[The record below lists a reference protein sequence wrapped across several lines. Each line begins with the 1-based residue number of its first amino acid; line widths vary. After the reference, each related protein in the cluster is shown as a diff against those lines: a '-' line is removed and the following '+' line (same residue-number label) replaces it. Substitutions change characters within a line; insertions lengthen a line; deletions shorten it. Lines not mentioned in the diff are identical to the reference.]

1 MAKYNE
7 KYFESDDMRINK
19 IDDLIYKDEE
29 IIWRGKPKK
38 SAFIWSKI
46 LTMLP
51 VALIWGLVDG
61 IFIYFLTTN
70 SVFSSAPIWLVI
82 FLIVFFLIHLMPVW
96 IWLSNVISASAQ
108 HKNIE
113 YAFTTKR
120 IIIRSGIIVDIKSI
134 YYIDIQ
140 SVNLRVGLID
150 RMLKVG
156 DIYITGTNATAVL
169 WDIKNPYVITNQ
181 LQKIVND
188 IKTDMYFPNAMR
200 PEENFGYKTKYS
212 NEDKNKTN
220 QNDNN

>member
-19 IDDLIYKDEE
+19 IDDLIDKDEE

-113 YAFTTKR
+113 YAFTNKR
-120 IIIRSGIIVDIKSI
+120 IIIRSGLIIDIKNI

-156 DIYITGTNATAVL
+156 DIYIKSKLETAVL
-169 WDIKNPYVITNQ
+169 WDIPNPYIITNK
-181 LQKIVND
+181 LQKVVND
-188 IKTDMYFPNAMR
+188 IKTDMNYPNALR
-200 PEENFGYKTKYS
+200 LAENTGFNTIYNANNS
-212 NEDKNKTN
+212 NDTNK
-220 QNDNN
+220 

>member
-19 IDDLIYKDEE
+19 IDDLIDKGEE

-113 YAFTTKR
+113 YAFTNKR
-120 IIIRSGIIVDIKSI
+120 IIIRSGLIIDIKNI

-156 DIYITGTNATAVL
+156 DIYIKSKLETAVL
-169 WDIKNPYVITNQ
+169 WDIPNPYIITNK
-181 LQKIVND
+181 LQKVVND
-188 IKTDMYFPNAMR
+188 IKTDMNYPNALR
-200 PEENFGYKTKYS
+200 PAENTGFNTIYNANNT
-212 NEDKNKTN
+212 NDTNK
-220 QNDNN
+220 